1 MFRLVRD
8 IATGIGKGFGY
19 VNFASKDSVETALRL
34 DGNMVN
40 LILNCK
46 KIIINLSK
54 TKNFQIIIFSTQG
67 NGEIK
72 GV

>member
-8 IATGIGKGFGY
+8 SATGIGKGFGY

-40 LILNCK
+40 WIAK
-46 KIIINLSK
+46 K
-54 TKNFQIIIFSTQG
+54 KNYNESI
-67 NGEIK
+67 
-72 GV
+72 